1 MAGLNRCDLIGNL
14 GADPEVKYTTEGR
27 AVCNF
32 SIATTETYKD
42 KDGEKQDLT
51 EWHRIVAFGR
61 LAEICGEYLKKGSH
75 AYLSGRI
82 QTREYTDS
90 KKGDRRWSTSIV
102 AQTIQ
107 FLGKN
112 GKRQQ
117 QGPDPE
123 QYDEAKGRPSPDDD
137 IPF

>member
-61 LAEICGEYLKKGSH
+61 LAEICGEYLKKGSQ

-112 GKRQQ
+112 GKRRQP
-117 QGPDPE
+117 GPDPE
-123 QYDEAKGRPSPDDD
+123 QYDEPKGRPAPDDD